1 MQQYGQ
7 ITRAASQ
14 YEAAVPA
21 GAAQPLET
29 CHAGAFSFKIV
40 TMQWFSQNDAAGFVI
55 WAVLAAKSHS

>member
-21 GAAQPLET
+21 GAAQPLQLK
-29 CHAGAFSFKIV
+29 HAMRRLQF
-40 TMQWFSQNDAAGFVI
+40 QNNDAVVFT
-55 WAVLAAKSHS
+55 K